1 VASVLRKDGPRVFA
15 FQQPVKPGNL
25 HEVARRDC
33 TTDLRRLVLTLVR
46 SSHLPWLD
54 ALVPALQSAPR
65 KVLLIAGSDEFTRE
79 FAARLEQDGA
89 EVARASSGAEALAA
103 PVHDFDLIVID
114 LDFPD
119 TDALTLL
126 QQLHNGVMTVPVLLL
141 KGEGEPAHIV
151 QRGLDFGASG
161 YVIKHRLPR
170 DLGSASV
177 LDGLFKAANGRG
189 DSCPFS
195 ATHEFGRCS
204 VFLPLIIKAAD
215 DGAEPT
221 VSCSHLRV
229 GTSDTWRL
237 YPRCAIGDQAARDRY
252 TQDRALV

>member
-1 VASVLRKDGPRVFA
+1 VVRA
-15 FQQPVKPGNL
+15 
-25 HEVARRDC
+25 AR
-33 TTDLRRLVLTLVR
+33 
-46 SSHLPWLD
+46 
-54 ALVPALQSAPR
+54 SATR
-65 KVLLIAGSDEFTRE
+65 KVLLIAASDEFTRE
-79 FAARLEQDGA
+79 FAARLEQEGA
-89 EVARASSGAEALAA
+89 TIARAGSGAEALAA
-103 PVHDFDLIVID
+103 AVHDFDLIVLD

-126 QQLHNGVMTVPVLLL
+126 RQLNTDDMTVPVLLL
-141 KGEGEPAHIV
+141 KGEGEPAHLV

-161 YVIKHRLPR
+161 YVIKHRLPG
-170 DLGSASV
+170 DLASASV

-195 ATHEFGRCS
+195 ANHEFGRCS
-204 VFLPLIIKAAD
+204 VFLPLNIKVAD

-252 TQDRALV
+252 TDDRALV

>member
-1 VASVLRKDGPRVFA
+1 
-15 FQQPVKPGNL
+15 
-25 HEVARRDC
+25 
-33 TTDLRRLVLTLVR
+33 LVLTLVR
-46 SSHLPWLD
+46 KPHLPWLND
-54 ALVPALQSAPR
+54 LVPALQSAAR
-65 KVLLIAGSDEFTRE
+65 KVLLIADSDEFTRD
-79 FAARLEQDGA
+79 FAARLEREGA
-89 EVARASSGAEALAA
+89 EVVRASSGAEALAA
-103 PVHDFDLIVID
+103 LFHDFDLIVLD

-126 QQLHNGVMTVPVLLL
+126 QQLHNGVMTIPVLLL

-161 YVIKHRLPR
+161 YVIKHRVPR
-170 DLGSASV
+170 DLASASV
-177 LDGLFKAANGRG
+177 LDGLFKASNGRG

-195 ATHEFGRCS
+195 ANREFGHCS
-204 VFLPLIIKAAD
+204 VFLPLIIKVAD

-237 YPRCAIGDQAARDRY
+237 YPRCALGDKAARDQY
-252 TQDRALV
+252 TQDRAPV

>member
-1 VASVLRKDGPRVFA
+1 VVRA
-15 FQQPVKPGNL
+15 
-25 HEVARRDC
+25 AR
-33 TTDLRRLVLTLVR
+33 
-46 SSHLPWLD
+46 
-54 ALVPALQSAPR
+54 SATR
-65 KVLLIAGSDEFTRE
+65 KVLLIAASDEFTRE
-79 FAARLEQDGA
+79 FAARLEQEGA
-89 EVARASSGAEALAA
+89 TIARAASGAEALAA
-103 PVHDFDLIVID
+103 AVNDFDLIVID

-126 QQLHNGVMTVPVLLL
+126 RQLHTDDMTVPVLLL
-141 KGEGEPAHIV
+141 KGEGEPAHLV

-161 YVIKHRLPR
+161 YVIKHRLPG
-170 DLGSASV
+170 DLASASV

-195 ATHEFGRCS
+195 ANHEFGRCS
-204 VFLPLIIKAAD
+204 VFLPLNIKVAD

-252 TQDRALV
+252 TDDRALI

>member
-1 VASVLRKDGPRVFA
+1 M
-15 FQQPVKPGNL
+15 
-25 HEVARRDC
+25 
-33 TTDLRRLVLTLVR
+33 LTLVR

-54 ALVPALQSAPR
+54 DLQPALQSAPR
-65 KVLLIAGSDEFTRE
+65 KVLLIADSDEFTRE
-79 FAARLEQDGA
+79 FAARLEQDSA

-103 PVHDFDLIVID
+103 PAHEFDLIVLD
-114 LDFPD
+114 LDFRD

-126 QQLHNGVMTVPVLLL
+126 QQLHNGVMAVPVLLL

-170 DLGSASV
+170 DPASAGI

-189 DSCPFS
+189 DFCPFS
-195 ATHEFGRCS
+195 ASHEFGRCS
-204 VFLPLIIKAAD
+204 VFLPLIIKVAD

-229 GTSDTWRL
+229 GPSDTWRL
-237 YPRCAIGDQAARDRY
+237 YPRCAVGDQAARDRY
-252 TQDRALV
+252 IEDRAPV

>member
-1 VASVLRKDGPRVFA
+1 MR
-15 FQQPVKPGNL
+15 
-25 HEVARRDC
+25 VARGDC
-33 TTDLRRLVLTLVR
+33 TTDTERLVLTLVR
-46 SSHLPWLD
+46 RWNLPWLVP
-54 ALVPALQSAPR
+54 LVPATQSATR
-65 KVLLIAGSDEFTRE
+65 KVLLVADSDEFTRE

-89 EVARASSGAEALAA
+89 TVARARSEAEALAA
-103 PVHDFDLIVID
+103 PVHEFDLIVLD

-126 QQLHNGVMTVPVLLL
+126 QQLRNGVMSVPVLLL
-141 KGEGEPAHIV
+141 KGEGEPDHIV

-170 DLGSASV
+170 DPASASV
-177 LDGLFKAANGRG
+177 LDALFKAANGRG

-195 ATHEFGRCS
+195 AKHEFGRCS
-204 VFLPLIIKAAD
+204 VFLPLTIKVAD

-221 VSCSHLRV
+221 VSCSHLRA

-237 YPRCAIGDQAARDRY
+237 YPRCAIGDQAARDQY
-252 TQDRALV
+252 TQDRTPV

>member
-1 VASVLRKDGPRVFA
+1 MR
-15 FQQPVKPGNL
+15 
-25 HEVARRDC
+25 VARGDC
-33 TTDLRRLVLTLVR
+33 TTDPERLVLTLVR
-46 SSHLPWLD
+46 SSHLPWLVH
-54 ALVPALQSAPR
+54 LVPATQSATR
-65 KVLLIAGSDEFTRE
+65 KVLLIADSDEFTRE

-89 EVARASSGAEALAA
+89 TVARASSGAEALGT
-103 PVHDFDLIVID
+103 PVHEFDLIVLD

-126 QQLHNGVMTVPVLLL
+126 QQLRNGVMSVPVLLL
-141 KGEGEPAHIV
+141 KGEGEPDHIV

-170 DLGSASV
+170 DLDSASV

-195 ATHEFGRCS
+195 AKHEFGRCS
-204 VFLPLIIKAAD
+204 VFLPLTIKVAD

-221 VSCSHLRV
+221 ISCSHLRV

-237 YPRCAIGDQAARDRY
+237 YPRCAIGDQAARDQY
-252 TQDRALV
+252 TQDRTPV

>member
-1 VASVLRKDGPRVFA
+1 L
-15 FQQPVKPGNL
+15 
-25 HEVARRDC
+25 
-33 TTDLRRLVLTLVR
+33 
-46 SSHLPWLD
+46 LD
-54 ALVPALQSAPR
+54 DLVPALQSSPS
-65 KVLLIAGSDEFTRE
+65 KVLLIADSDEFTRE
-79 FAARLEQDGA
+79 FAARLEQEGA
-89 EVARASSGAEALAA
+89 NVARASSGAEALAA
-103 PVHDFDLIVID
+103 PLHDFDMIVLD
-114 LDFPD
+114 LDFRD

-126 QQLHNGVMTVPVLLL
+126 QQLHDGAMTVPVLLL

-170 DLGSASV
+170 DLGSAGV
-177 LDGLFKAANGRG
+177 LDGLFKASNGRE

-195 ATHEFGRCS
+195 AEREFGRCS
-204 VFLPLIIKAAD
+204 IFLPLIIKVAD
-215 DGAEPT
+215 DGEEPT

-252 TQDRALV
+252 TQDRAPV